1 MLPAITFE
9 PFSLFTG
16 TLSPVINDSLIC
28 VVPSVISP
36 STAIFSPGLHITIS
50 PFCISSNVTIISC
63 PSLKITA
70 LFGVILINCCNASF
84 VLSLFLFSTYLPIS
98 IKNIT
103 IAADS

>member
-1 MLPAITFE
+1 MLPAITLL
-9 PFSLFTG
+9 PTSLLTG
-16 TLSPVINDSLIC
+16 LLSPVINAS
-28 VVPSVISP
+28 SVWVLPFVIIP
-36 STAIFSPGLHITIS
+36 STAIFSPGLQITIS
-50 PFCISSNVTIISC
+50 PFCTSSNVTITSC

-84 VLSLFLFSTYLPIS
+84 VLSLFLLSTNLPIF